1 MKNALHAYRNTE
13 KMTLP
18 QDADA
23 NSVLLVIMEELIKSI
38 EMFQIN
44 IDNKTGNNEKKSRG
58 FSKALSIIYTL
69 QTSLDL
75 EKGGQVAGDLFRLY
89 EFTRIHIIK
98 DMRQGLI
105 NRSFDALNSIKEIY
119 QTWVLVNSPEASNG

>member
-1 MKNALHAYRNTE
+1 MKNALFAYRNTE

-23 NSVLLVIMEELIKSI
+23 NSILLVVMEELVKSI
-38 EMFQIN
+38 EMFQTN
-44 IDNKTGNNEKKSRG
+44 IDNKLGNNEKKSRG

-75 EKGGQVAGDLFRLY
+75 EKGGLVAGDLFRL
-89 EFTRIHIIK
+89 
-98 DMRQGLI
+98 
-105 NRSFDALNSIKEIY
+105 
-119 QTWVLVNSPEASNG
+119 

>member
-1 MKNALHAYRNTE
+1 MKNALYAYRNTE

-89 EFTRIHIIK
+89 EFARIHIIK

-119 QTWVLVNSPEASNG
+119 HTWVLVNSPEASNG

>member
-1 MKNALHAYRNTE
+1 MKNALYAYRNTE

-89 EFTRIHIIK
+89 EFARIHIIK

-119 QTWVLVNSPEASNG
+119 HTWVLVNSPKASNG

>member
-1 MKNALHAYRNTE
+1 MKNALHAYKNTE

-23 NSVLLVIMEELIKSI
+23 NSVLLVIMEELVKSI
-38 EMFQIN
+38 EMFQAN

-75 EKGGQVAGDLFRLY
+75 EKGGPIAGDLFRLY
-89 EFTRIHIIK
+89 EYARIHIIK
-98 DMRQGLI
+98 DMRKGLI
-105 NRSFDALNSIKEIY
+105 EKSADALNSLKEIY
-119 QTWVLVNSPEASNG
+119 STWVIVNGSEVSNG

>member
-89 EFTRIHIIK
+89 EFARIHIIK

-119 QTWVLVNSPEASNG
+119 HTWVLVNSPEASNG

>member
-44 IDNKTGNNEKKSRG
+44 IDNKTRNNEKKSRG

-89 EFTRIHIIK
+89 EFARIHIIK

-119 QTWVLVNSPEASNG
+119 HTWVLVNSPEASNG

>member
-89 EFTRIHIIK
+89 EFARIHIIK

-105 NRSFDALNSIKEIY
+105 SRSFDALNSIKEIY
-119 QTWVLVNSPEASNG
+119 HTWVLVNSPETSNG

>member
-1 MKNALHAYRNTE
+1 MKNALYAYRNTE

-89 EFTRIHIIK
+89 EFARIHIIK
-98 DMRQGLI
+98 DMRKGLI
-105 NRSFDALNSIKEIY
+105 DRSSDALNSIKEIY
-119 QTWVLVNSPEASNG
+119 QTWVLVNSAEASDG

>member
-1 MKNALHAYRNTE
+1 MKNALHAYKNTE

-23 NSVLLVIMEELIKSI
+23 NSVLLVVMEELIKSM
-38 EMFQIN
+38 EMFQKN
-44 IDNKTGNNEKKSRG
+44 IDNKKGNNEKKSRG

-75 EKGGQVAGDLFRLY
+75 EKGGIIAGDLFRLY
-89 EFTRIHIIK
+89 EFARIHIIK
-98 DMRQGLI
+98 DMRTGLV
-105 NRSFDALNSIKEIY
+105 NRSAEALLSIKEIY
-119 QTWVLVNSPEASNG
+119 DTWFHVSNAETANG

>member
-1 MKNALHAYRNTE
+1 MKNALHAYKNTE

-23 NSVLLVIMEELIKSI
+23 NSVLLVIMEELVKSI
-38 EMFQIN
+38 EMFQTN

-75 EKGGQVAGDLFRLY
+75 EKGGPIAGDLFRLY
-89 EFTRIHIIK
+89 EYARIHIIK
-98 DMRQGLI
+98 DMRKGLI
-105 NRSFDALNSIKEIY
+105 EKSADALTSLKEIY
-119 QTWVLVNSPEASNG
+119 DTWVIVNASEVPNG

>member
-1 MKNALHAYRNTE
+1 MKNALNAYKNTD

-18 QDADA
+18 KDADA
-23 NSVLLVIMEELIKSI
+23 NSVLVVVMEELVKAI
-38 EMFQIN
+38 EMFQSN

-75 EKGGQVAGDLFRLY
+75 ENGGAVAGDLFRLY
-89 EFTRIHIIK
+89 EFARVHIIK
-98 DMRQGLI
+98 DMRIGLI
-105 NRSFDALNSIKEIY
+105 KRSAEALAAIKEIY
-119 QTWVLVNSPEASNG
+119 NTWELVNASEKSYG